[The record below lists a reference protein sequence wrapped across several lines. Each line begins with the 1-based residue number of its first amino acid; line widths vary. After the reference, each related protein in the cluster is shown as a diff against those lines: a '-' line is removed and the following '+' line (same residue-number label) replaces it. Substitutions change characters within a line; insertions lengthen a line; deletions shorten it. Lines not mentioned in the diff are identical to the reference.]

1 MTVKLDFQGR
11 WVNPDEF
18 FALQRA
24 RAAPVAAPPPDAAV
38 LPSPQDLPADQPLVT
53 LGDKC
58 PAVRRYIN
66 RKGRI
71 RSGLTPEE
79 QRTAQAI
86 VDKYAPPPPVEE
98 CVQEGP
104 GGQQEQG
111 GQP

>member
-11 WVNPDEF
+11 WVEPDEF
-18 FALQRA
+18 FELQRA
-24 RAAPVAAPPPDAAV
+24 QSAPAAPAPLVDVAGLPPPE
-38 LPSPQDLPADQPLVT
+38 DLPAAQPLVT

-79 QRTAQAI
+79 HRTAQAI
-86 VDKYAPPPPVEE
+86 VDKYARPPDG
-98 CVQEGP
+98 QEQVRRDS
-104 GGQQEQG
+104 GGQG